1 MSVTK
6 ISKRKKQQGEKYVS
20 DSTDVSVLQG
30 AVRCIARERHRTW
43 GGKRHHSRYGRGVSS
58 TSNHSG
64 RNHYGSRSRQ
74 SQFFESRVTLPTR
87 GASNRGETSTQT
99 VLLVPVVLS
108 LLFMSVHFA
117 VFAHA
122 SHVAQLAAQRG
133 AQIASTADGSVDVL
147 SNASQISIRTVAE
160 LGGHISQS
168 PRIHHTSFL
177 TGMTVAVEIQR
188 IVPFLPTRLER
199 TVWVSNEQFIME
211 QNR

>member
-1 MSVTK
+1 
-6 ISKRKKQQGEKYVS
+6 
-20 DSTDVSVLQG
+20 
-30 AVRCIARERHRTW
+30 
-43 GGKRHHSRYGRGVSS
+43 
-58 TSNHSG
+58 
-64 RNHYGSRSRQ
+64 
-74 SQFFESRVTLPTR
+74 
-87 GASNRGETSTQT
+87 
-99 VLLVPVVLS
+99 
-108 LLFMSVHFA
+108 MSVHFA

-147 SNASQISIRTVAE
+147 SNARQISIRTVAE

-168 PRIHHTSFL
+168 PQIHHTSFL